1 MISAAQLA
9 LSQIISPPFRK
20 VLWKSV
26 ALTLALLAALWIAVQ
41 AVVWQFLVLPF
52 GWMETAFSVVS
63 GLGLLIAMAF
73 LIAPVTTLFA
83 GLFLDDVAA
92 IVESENYPG
101 DRPGTPVPILAGMVI
116 AIKFFAI
123 VVLVNLIALPLMLL
137 LGFGV
142 LVFFGA
148 NGYLLGREY
157 FQFAALRF
165 HDERTVKALRLRHGG
180 RIFLAGLMIAG
191 LAAIPFV
198 NLLTPLFAT
207 ALMVHIHKRIEA
219 RESRPD
225 GFFAPA

>member
-9 LSQIISPPFRK
+9 LSQIVSPPFRT

-26 ALTLALLAALWIAVQ
+26 GLTLALLAALWIVIQ
-41 AVVWQFLVLPF
+41 AVVLQFLVLPF
-52 GWMETAFSVVS
+52 GWMETAFSIAS
-63 GLGLLIAMAF
+63 GLGLLIGMAF

-83 GLFLDDVAA
+83 GLFLDDVAQ

-101 DRPGTPVPILAGMVI
+101 DPAGTPMPILAGMVI
-116 AIKFFAI
+116 AIKFFAV
-123 VVLVNLIALPLMLL
+123 VVLVNAVALPLVLL

-142 LVFFGA
+142 LIFFGA

-157 FQFAALRF
+157 FQFAASRF
-165 HDERTVKALRLRHGG
+165 HDERTVKALRLKHGG

-191 LAAIPFV
+191 FLAIPIV

-207 ALMVHIHKRIEA
+207 AFMVHIHKRIEA
-219 RESRPD
+219 RENRPD
-225 GFFAPA
+225 GLLAAA

>member
-9 LSQIISPPFRK
+9 LSQIISPPFRG

-26 ALTLALLAALWIAVQ
+26 GLTLALLAALWIIIQ
-41 AVVWQFLVLPF
+41 AVILQFLVLPF
-52 GWMETAFSVVS
+52 GWMETAFSVAS
-63 GLGLLIAMAF
+63 GFGLLVGMAF

-101 DRPGTPVPILAGMVI
+101 DPAGTPMPIVAGMVI
-116 AIKFFAI
+116 AIKFFG
-123 VVLVNLIALPLMLL
+123 VVILANMVALPLVLL

-142 LVFFGA
+142 LIFFGA

-157 FQFAALRF
+157 FQMAALRF
-165 HDERTVKALRLRHGG
+165 HDARTVKALRLKHGG

-191 LAAIPFV
+191 FLAIPFV

-219 RESRPD
+219 RESRSD
-225 GFFAPA
+225 GLFAAA

>member
-9 LSQIISPPFRK
+9 LSQIISPPFRG

-26 ALTLALLAALWIAVQ
+26 GLTLALLAALWIIIQ
-41 AVVWQFLVLPF
+41 AVILQFLVLPF
-52 GWMETAFSVVS
+52 GWMETAFSVAS
-63 GLGLLIAMAF
+63 GFGLLVGMAF

-101 DRPGTPVPILAGMVI
+101 DPAGTPMPIVAGMVI
-116 AIKFFAI
+116 AIKFFGV
-123 VVLVNLIALPLMLL
+123 VVLVNLVALPAMLL

-142 LVFFGA
+142 LIFFGA

-157 FQFAALRF
+157 FQMAALRF

-191 LAAIPFV
+191 FLAIPFV

-219 RESRPD
+219 RENRPD
-225 GFFAPA
+225 GLFAAA

>member
-9 LSQIISPPFRK
+9 LSQIVSPPFRT

-26 ALTLALLAALWIAVQ
+26 GLTLALLAALWIVIQ
-41 AVVWQFLVLPF
+41 AVVLQFLVLPF
-52 GWMETAFSVVS
+52 GWMETAFSIAS
-63 GLGLLIAMAF
+63 GLGLLIGMAF

-92 IVESENYPG
+92 IVETENYPG
-101 DRPGTPVPILAGMVI
+101 DPAGTPMPILAGMVI
-116 AIKFFAI
+116 AIKFFAV
-123 VVLVNLIALPLMLL
+123 VVLVNAVALPLVLL

-142 LVFFGA
+142 LIFFGA

-157 FQFAALRF
+157 FQFAASRF
-165 HDERTVKALRLRHGG
+165 HDERTVKALRLKHGG

-191 LAAIPFV
+191 FLAIPFV

-219 RESRPD
+219 RENRPD
-225 GFFAPA
+225 GLLATA

>member
-9 LSQIISPPFRK
+9 LSQIVSPPFRGL
-20 VLWKSV
+20 LWKSV
-26 ALTLALLAALWIAVQ
+26 GLTLALLAALWIAIQ
-41 AVVWQFLVLPF
+41 AVILQFLVLPF
-52 GWMETAFSVVS
+52 PWMETAFSIAS
-63 GLGLLIAMAF
+63 GFGLLIGMAF

-83 GLFLDDVAA
+83 GLFLDDVAE

-101 DRPGTPVPILAGMVI
+101 DPAGTPMPIVAGMVI
-116 AIKFFAI
+116 AIKFFAV
-123 VVLVNLIALPLMLL
+123 VVLANMVALPLVLL

-142 LVFFGA
+142 LIFFIA

-157 FQFAALRF
+157 FQMAALRF
-165 HDERTVKALRLRHGG
+165 HDERTVKALRLKHGG

-191 LAAIPFV
+191 FLAIPLA

-219 RESRPD
+219 RENRPD
-225 GFFAPA
+225 GLLAAA

>member
-9 LSQIISPPFRK
+9 LSQIVSPPFRG

-26 ALTLALLAALWIAVQ
+26 GLTLALLAAVWIVIQ
-41 AVVWQFLVLPF
+41 AVILQFLVLPF
-52 GWMETAFSVVS
+52 GWMETAFSIAS
-63 GLGLLIAMAF
+63 GLGLLVGMAF

-83 GLFLDDVAA
+83 GLFLDDVAQ
-92 IVESENYPG
+92 IVENETYRA
-101 DRPGTPVPILAGMVI
+101 DRPGTPMPILAGMMI
-116 AIKFFAI
+116 AIKFFAV
-123 VVLVNLIALPLMLL
+123 VVLVNLVALPLVLL

-142 LVFFGA
+142 LIFFGA

-165 HDERTVKALRLRHGG
+165 HDERTVKALRLKHGG

-191 LAAIPFV
+191 LLAIPFV

-207 ALMVHIHKRIEA
+207 ALMVHIFKRIDA
-219 RESRPD
+219 RERQPD
-225 GFFAPA
+225 GLFAAA